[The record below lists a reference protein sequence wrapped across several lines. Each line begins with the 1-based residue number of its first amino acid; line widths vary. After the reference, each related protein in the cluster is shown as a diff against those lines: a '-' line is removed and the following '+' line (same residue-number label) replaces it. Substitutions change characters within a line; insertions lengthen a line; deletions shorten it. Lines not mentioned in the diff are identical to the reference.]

1 MNMEGNQMKKIS
13 NNDKKIAVA
22 CLLQLISL
30 VVLCVREGV
39 SSDGLEIII
48 LLAVIAGFSTG
59 VNIFNYKIL
68 ELFNF
73 KYYGMLLKI
82 PSCIFAFLMVFAMIA
97 WLLNKNGD
105 AQFIVLQTASAGA
118 YIGLCITRKY
128 CAKKE
133 RRC

>member
-1 MNMEGNQMKKIS
+1 MKKIF

-30 VVLCVREGV
+30 VVLCVREGAV
-39 SSDGLEIII
+39 NDGLESIL
-48 LLAVIAGFSTG
+48 LLAVIVGFTTG

-73 KYYGMLLKI
+73 NYYGMLLKI
-82 PSCIFAFLMVFAMIA
+82 PSCIFAFLTVFAMA
-97 WLLNKNGD
+97 SWLLNKNGD
-105 AQFIVLQTASAGA
+105 AEFFILQTASTGA

-133 RRC
+133 RNC